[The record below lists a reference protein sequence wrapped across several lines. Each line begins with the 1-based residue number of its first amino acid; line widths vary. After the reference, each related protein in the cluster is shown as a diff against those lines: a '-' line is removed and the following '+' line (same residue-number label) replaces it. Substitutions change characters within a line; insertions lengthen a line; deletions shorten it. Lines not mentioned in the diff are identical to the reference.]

1 VSEPFEIP
9 PLEKTM
15 KNHIERDSWDVYTE
29 RLEYWN
35 KIIWDMTLTE
45 FNDKLPTWEE
55 KLGLHRL
62 VHVVIDQEM
71 CKEYGDNV

>member
-1 VSEPFEIP
+1 MSEPFEIP